1 MENKSHM
8 LKSPSKQIETISF
21 SGISFCGI
29 ILWNYEFHKTIFF
42 VEFCTKFHK
51 IFPQIWIFHKFI
63 LWNFFPQIKFCGKTK
78 RSVFHISICGCV
90 ERRQSLSASTNILWW
105 RNPALEPCRKLV
117 QACMSHRDTYCWI
130 RVPQRYVLFSCLSVW
145 VSRGFFRLSLG
156 RTASRLLE
164 LSHKSTKQVAV
175 KLTSPTEL
183 IKFKRNNIP
192 TNPIAFSCIFA
203 PANAPFPIHGNPE
216 FHKKTICGKK
226 FHKLDLWKN

>member
-1 MENKSHM
+1 MI
-8 LKSPSKQIETISF
+8 LETISF

-117 QACMSHRDTYCWI
+117 QACMSQQHQNQESPKNPPLIMKGKAIISGLCSKETSSWESACSNRCGPHHT
-130 RVPQRYVLFSCLSVW
+130 
-145 VSRGFFRLSLG
+145 SRSNRHG
-156 RTASRLLE
+156 RIYALY
-164 LSHKSTKQVAV
+164 
-175 KLTSPTEL
+175 
-183 IKFKRNNIP
+183 
-192 TNPIAFSCIFA
+192 
-203 PANAPFPIHGNPE
+203 
-216 FHKKTICGKK
+216 
-226 FHKLDLWKN
+226 